1 MTSFYEELNKTS
13 KVGDDK
19 ENAKSR
25 ANVDK
30 WIFRLLLLLIGVMPL
45 IVLASVEQVVSPLIS
60 NVSELS
66 SGMKG
71 DLFTHYKALFLVT
84 ITVITGAMLLFKI
97 YFMDGQIRKTPF
109 NYVIGLFVFAIIL
122 STLFSPNITVALDGL
137 YNHSDGAVS
146 WLCYLALMFIAMNID
161 YPKNVTKYVMYTMIP
176 FVFINLF
183 ITTMNF
189 YGKDLLQYSWMQK
202 LVSIAL
208 PEGANLTAGSTL
220 VGTLNQWNYMSG
232 MFAMMTVMYV
242 AWAIVEKSW
251 VHSVVGVITAA
262 AAIAVMFMSIS
273 TSGFLA
279 VLLLLPVLLVLI
291 FKVQHKK
298 QAVIM
303 FVIFIGISAPI
314 FHILAEK
321 DDRVWGESFG
331 FFLGNNPY
339 LDEEPVAV
347 EQHSNSTFTW
357 DNTVYAAEQAIEL
370 PVLPERG
377 LAFGSGRGYIWQ
389 ETWKLVQDRPLVGY
403 GSDTLMYNFPHF
415 QLESRG
421 ALNWEE
427 IVTDKPHNVYIG
439 VLYGMGILGFIAIIA
454 LVIFQG
460 LKLLQQ
466 LFSSKGNLAAIVLGV
481 GVTAYFIQA
490 MFNDSLPGI
499 TTVAFVLFG
508 VMISMLSNSKGESKN

>member
-19 ENAKSR
+19 ENAQSR

-60 NVSELS
+60 NISELS

-71 DLFTHYKALFLVT
+71 DLFTHYKALFVIA
-84 ITVITGAMLLFKI
+84 ITVITGAMLFVKI
-97 YFMDGQIRKTPF
+97 FFMDGQIRKTPF
-109 NYVIGLFVFAIIL
+109 NYVIGLFAFAIIL
-122 STLFSPNITVALDGL
+122 STLFSPNITVALNGL
-137 YNHSDGAVS
+137 YNHSDGAIS
-146 WLCYLALMFIAMNID
+146 WLCYLALMFIAMNIE

-183 ITTMNF
+183 ITSMNF
-189 YGKDLLQYSWMQK
+189 YGKDLLQYGWMQK
-202 LVSIAL
+202 LVSIVL

-242 AWAIVEKSW
+242 AWAIIEKSW
-251 VHSVVGVITAA
+251 VHSIVGAITAA

-279 VLLLLPVLLVLI
+279 VLMLLPVLLVLI

-298 QAVIM
+298 KAAIM
-303 FVIFIGISAPI
+303 LAIFIGISAPI

-331 FFLGNNPY
+331 FFVGNNPY

-347 EQHSNSTFTW
+347 DNSKTPLNWT
-357 DNTVYAAEQAIEL
+357 NKAYAAEKALEL

-377 LAFGSGRGYIWQ
+377 MAFGSGRGYIWK
-389 ETWKLVQDRPLVGY
+389 ETWELVQDRPLVGY

-427 IVTDKPHNVYIG
+427 IVTDKPHNVYVGI
-439 VLYGMGILGFIAIIA
+439 LYGMGILGFIAIIV
-454 LVIFQG
+454 LVIFQV

-466 LFSSKGNLAAIVLGV
+466 LFNKKGNLAAIVLGV

-508 VMISMLSNSKGESKN
+508 MMISMISNSKREPMN